1 MINIA
6 YDENNHSAIISSD
19 KSSNQITWTRIR
31 RIIEDSAEI
40 SKINKEYEIIIPWW
54 CFLSIRSTLVNALKI
69 HSQKFEVTRS
79 AEYYLNVAIAH
90 EKKFVHSNSM
100 KILPKEQIEDQLLEK
115 GFTRILT
122 THQLRNVQRMLNFP
136 AAATFS
142 VPGAG
147 KTSEALAY
155 YILKRN
161 VGEKILVVSPRNAFA
176 SWEEE
181 VVNCIPVLTPSLIRL
196 QGTHNIERLL
206 ESNNDGFLIT
216 YQQFYR
222 VDSLIA
228 DFLKTN
234 QCFMILDESHRIKR
248 GYKGVYGS
256 SILSVCHLPKYKLIM
271 SGTPLPNAIDDLI
284 PQLTYLYPEIYVDS
298 ENVVSRISP
307 LYVRTTKD
315 ELGIKPAIRKNWA
328 FDMKPA
334 QRTLY
339 DNIIS
344 ETRRTLDGM
353 RLSNRIL
360 FNEVSKCII
369 RLIQVTTDP
378 ILLINTELG
387 KNELV
392 INAIGEG
399 PGRKVEEACHIA
411 RHLANEGQKTIIWTQ
426 FVNTVESIADLL
438 SDLNAEFIHGS
449 VETDEDESN
458 WDSRESVIKRFH
470 DDDEFMAL
478 VANPA
483 ACAEGIS
490 LHKVCHNAIYVDRNY
505 NAAHYLQSED
515 RIHRLGLSPDQDTNI
530 HILTCNY
537 SIDQSIGKRLE
548 LKIHRMGAVLNDRG
562 LTIEPIQ
569 MVDESTGLTFEDIED
584 FQRLILGE

>member
-1 MINIA
+1 MPLV
-6 YDENNHSAIISSD
+6 SD
-19 KSSNQITWTRIR
+19 SRQPAMNGANKIT
-31 RIIEDSAEI
+31 
-40 SKINKEYEIIIPWW
+40 
-54 CFLSIRSTLVNALKI
+54 
-69 HSQKFEVTRS
+69 
-79 AEYYLNVAIAH
+79 
-90 EKKFVHSNSM
+90 
-100 KILPKEQIEDQLLEK
+100 
-115 GFTRILT
+115 
-122 THQLRNVQRMLNFP
+122 
-136 AAATFS
+136 
-142 VPGAG
+142 
-147 KTSEALAY
+147 
-155 YILKRN
+155 
-161 VGEKILVVSPRNAFA
+161 
-176 SWEEE
+176 
-181 VVNCIPVLTPSLIRL
+181 
-196 QGTHNIERLL
+196 
-206 ESNNDGFLIT
+206 
-216 YQQFYR
+216 
-222 VDSLIA
+222 
-228 DFLKTN
+228 
-234 QCFMILDESHRIKR
+234 
-248 GYKGVYGS
+248 
-256 SILSVCHLPKYKLIM
+256 
-271 SGTPLPNAIDDLI
+271 
-284 PQLTYLYPEIYVDS
+284 
-298 ENVVSRISP
+298 
-307 LYVRTTKD
+307 
-315 ELGIKPAIRKNWA
+315 
-328 FDMKPA
+328 
-334 QRTLY
+334 
-339 DNIIS
+339 
-344 ETRRTLDGM
+344 
-353 RLSNRIL
+353 NRIL